1 MVRSSC
7 VSSQTGTQPSRLASS
22 PMCQFSFSL
31 YTQVGQFLRSLHR
44 HGPTPVLCLVP
55 VRVNAYTT
63 HPQEKNSP
71 KGPGFWRHCLKA
83 FLQGL
88 ANDTLREGV
97 ADLSGTRPHRGGQT
111 YTCPGELKLAPSL
124 SACAHS
130 PFTVYERWC
139 ARKPLEEALDALGLG
154 SHAVFQGLALETV
167 CSCVSW
173 PTAFPADATAA
184 VSGTPRTLLA
194 DAPRTVFPVE
204 VAPNIAVAG
213 KHSVSFL
220 SCGSVKSDGQFS
232 SLIPQQL
239 CEDADQMSGTKK
251 AKVTPNVSAIT
262 VGASGSW
269 GQAQELVTGARTGAA
284 TGEGTSWHNP
294 GPLVVPTR
302 THLDEVRRLMRGDLY
317 IGRGCKQRDLQR
329 SPFANPYKVSV
340 YGREAA
346 VDLFAD
352 HLDRDTTLSDSLWKL
367 SGRRLLC
374 HCKDSQRC
382 HGDFRRQFPCA
393 CDRSQFSAAPP
404 TASVLDF
411 LARLR
416 EEPESDDTSADE
428 GAPPKGTGWRGKGPP
443 MEIGTGHMSREIW
456 ASPGRWPPMAR
467 VYPESVAWSSI
478 AETFWDYAN
487 RLGTPDLLVKLA
499 RQN

>member
-1 MVRSSC
+1 M
-7 VSSQTGTQPSRLASS
+7 
-22 PMCQFSFSL
+22 
-31 YTQVGQFLRSLHR
+31 
-44 HGPTPVLCLVP
+44 
-55 VRVNAYTT
+55 
-63 HPQEKNSP
+63 
-71 KGPGFWRHCLKA
+71 
-83 FLQGL
+83 
-88 ANDTLREGV
+88 
-97 ADLSGTRPHRGGQT
+97 
-111 YTCPGELKLAPSL
+111 
-124 SACAHS
+124 
-130 PFTVYERWC
+130 YESWC

-154 SHAVFQGLALETV
+154 SHAVFQRLALETV
-167 CSCVSW
+167 CSCVYW
-173 PTAFPADATAA
+173 PTAFPADATAV
-184 VSGTPRTLLA
+184 VSGTPRIFLA

-204 VAPNIAVAG
+204 VVPNIAVAG

-220 SCGSVKSDGQFS
+220 SGGSAKSDGQFS

-239 CEDADQMSGTKK
+239 CEDADQMSGTRK
-251 AKVTPNVSAIT
+251 AKVTPNVSAST

-269 GQAQELVTGARTGAA
+269 GQAQELVAGARTGAA
-284 TGEGTSWHNP
+284 TGEGTSWDNP

-317 IGRGCKQRDLQR
+317 IGRGCKQRNLQR

-346 VDLFAD
+346 VDLFAE
-352 HLDRDTTLSDSLWKL
+352 HLGRDTTLSDSVWKL

-382 HGDFRRQFPCA
+382 HGDILISEFRRQFPRA
-393 CDRSQFSAAPP
+393 YDHAPP

-443 MEIGTGHMSREIW
+443 MEIGTGYS
-456 ASPGRWPPMAR
+456 
-467 VYPESVAWSSI
+467 
-478 AETFWDYAN
+478 
-487 RLGTPDLLVKLA
+487 
-499 RQN
+499 